1 MFGDTYG
8 RVDMPELH
16 ATSLVH
22 RLGRSFGIVLAALL
36 VLTAVP
42 GYSPKPLQNTA
53 SAAESIAQLP
63 LSFVPNAG
71 QTNPA
76 VRFMVHSPAG
86 HFFFTPATVVLALPA
101 PRLPDPPDP
110 ANPVSIPER
119 PDPPSALRLRF
130 LDARPGTMLTGARQL
145 PGVANYL
152 IGDDP
157 AQWRSRLP
165 TYAAI
170 VYEQLYD
177 GIDLRYEGG
186 EGRLKSTYLVAA
198 GADPGRIR
206 WRYEG
211 ATRVQIDSAS
221 GDLVITVPIAPEA
234 GGGQHV
240 LRERA
245 PVAWQM
251 VDGQQVTVA
260 ASYAVAQDGS
270 IGFAIGGFDA
280 GRPLVID
287 PTLAYSTY
295 LGGSS
300 LDWGQAIAMDSTGHV
315 FVTGWTYST
324 DFPTEVPWQPGLSGS
339 YDAFV
344 SKLSVDGSALEFSTY
359 LGGAAFDGG
368 YGIAADRAGNPV
380 ITGQTLS
387 ADFPL
392 AYAPLQPQLAGSSDV
407 FVARLSSDGA
417 SLLHGTYLGGSD
429 IDQGLSLAIDPGHS
443 GSIYVT
449 GITRSSN
456 FPTATPWQGS
466 LGGSDDAFVAKLSA
480 KLDTLSYSTYL
491 GGSSLDWGYGI
502 ATDDDGTAY
511 VVGTTFAGGL
521 LPNPLYTFQGGS
533 RTAL

>member
-1 MFGDTYG
+1 
-8 RVDMPELH
+8 MPALRS
-16 ATSLVH
+16 TSPVR
-22 RLGRSFGIVLAALL
+22 RLGRSFGIILAALL

-110 ANPVSIPER
+110 ADPLATPER

-130 LDARPGTMLTGARQL
+130 LGARQGTTLTGARQL
-145 PGVANYL
+145 PGFANYL

-165 TYAAI
+165 TFAAI
-170 VYEQLYD
+170 LYEQLYA
-177 GIDLRYEGG
+177 GVDLRYEGG

-221 GDLVITVPIAPEA
+221 GDLLITVPIAPDA

-251 VDGQQVTVA
+251 VDGQQV
-260 ASYAVAQDGS
+260 AVTARYTIAEDGS
-270 IGFAIGGFDA
+270 IGFALGGFDA
-280 GRPLVID
+280 GRPLIID

-300 LDWGQAIAMDSTGHV
+300 LDWGQAIAMDSTGRV
-315 FVTGWTYST
+315 FVTGWTFSA
-324 DFPTEVPWQPGLSGS
+324 DFPTQVPWQPDLHNS

-344 SKLSVDGSALEFSTY
+344 SKFSIDGSALEFSTY
-359 LGGAAFDGG
+359 LGGEDNDGG
-368 YGIAADRAGNPV
+368 FGIALDRAGNV
-380 ITGQTLS
+380 FVTGSTLS
-387 ADFPL
+387 TDFPL
-392 AYAPLQPQLAGSSDV
+392 AYIPSC
-407 FVARLSSDGA
+407 
-417 SLLHGTYLGGSD
+417 GT
-429 IDQGLSLAIDPGHS
+429 
-443 GSIYVT
+443 
-449 GITRSSN
+449 
-456 FPTATPWQGS
+456 
-466 LGGSDDAFVAKLSA
+466 
-480 KLDTLSYSTYL
+480 
-491 GGSSLDWGYGI
+491 
-502 ATDDDGTAY
+502 
-511 VVGTTFAGGL
+511 
-521 LPNPLYTFQGGS
+521 
-533 RTAL
+533 